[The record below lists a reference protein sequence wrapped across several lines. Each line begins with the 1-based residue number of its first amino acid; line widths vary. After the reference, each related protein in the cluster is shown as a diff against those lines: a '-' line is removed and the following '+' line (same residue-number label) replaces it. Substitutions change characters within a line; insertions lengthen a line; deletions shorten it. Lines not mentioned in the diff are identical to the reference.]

1 MRESTYVPFGVCFR
15 GPTEEEHVVELKVAF
30 SFRSRK
36 KANENRSS
44 SPHDFSVARRIAK
57 KDWEERLDRIRVQG
71 GTLAQQR
78 TFYTAFYHSLIKP
91 SEAHNESPF
100 WPWDG
105 PFFFDFSTLWDMY
118 KTQLP
123 LVPVSY
129 THLTLPTNREV

>member
-57 KDWEERLDRIRVQG
+57 KDWEERLDRMRVQG
-71 GTLAQQR
+71 ARLLSRERFTR
-78 TFYTAFYHSLIKP
+78 
-91 SEAHNESPF
+91 PF
-100 WPWDG
+100 I
-105 PFFFDFSTLWDMY
+105 T
-118 KTQLP
+118 
-123 LVPVSY
+123 VS
-129 THLTLPTNREV
+129 